1 LAIIHIIQK
10 DESSFESIITDTES
24 ISEISFSYPLQ
35 NKPIVPNDG
44 NNVNDKPEEVQNSS
58 LDILYVNGERRNIE
72 TSVPTVLRLSSDD
85 ELIVETTSVRV
96 FEKAYLGVMSLAFED
111 LIEDQPAP

>member
-1 LAIIHIIQK
+1 VAIIHIIQK
-10 DESSFESIITDTES
+10 DESSFENIITDTES

-35 NKPIVPNDG
+35 NKPIIIDG
-44 NNVNDKPEEVQNSS
+44 NNADDKPEEVQNSS

-72 TSVPTVLRLSSDD
+72 TSVPTVLRLASDD
-85 ELIVETTSVRV
+85 DIVVETTSVRE

-111 LIEDQPAP
+111 LIEDQPAL